1 MTPRLARVDG
11 DGADLGVARQAAAEA
26 LPAVV
31 ADRPADDPAGL
42 PGVCCGGPVG
52 GPA

>member
-1 MTPRLARVDG
+1 MTLRLARVDG
-11 DGADLGVARQAAAEA
+11 DGADHGVARQAAAEA

-31 ADRPADDPAGL
+31 ADGPAEDPAGL
-42 PGVCCGGPVG
+42 PGVCCGGPAS